1 MIYYSRVIIEY
12 GILSYIFGNLLSP
25 FINSIIIDNNGVINN
40 LNLEIT
46 YSDILID
53 FINMDLTIT
62 KNNIKYFNVKPEKNE
77 EGKFKLCM
85 CKYFKLENIIME
97 SSTINLI
104 LVNDSNECIF
114 GLVKIQSKSNKS
126 MYMYTYDD
134 EYFTDRDCYQII
146 QKIVTNRYE

>member
-12 GILSYIFGNLLSP
+12 GILSYIFGNFLSP
-25 FINSIIIDNNGVINN
+25 FINSIIIDNNGFINN
-40 LNLEIT
+40 LNLETT

-53 FINMDLTIT
+53 FTNMDLTIT

-77 EGKFKLCM
+77 EGKFKLCI
-85 CKYFKLENIIME
+85 CEYFKLENIIME
-97 SSTINLI
+97 ASTINLI

-126 MYMYTYDD
+126 MYMYTYND